1 MGAVNLWVGWIGIL
15 AGLVA
20 GAVIGLFFHDDDWLG
35 GYGSWRRRMLRLGH
49 ISFFGIGF
57 INVIFA
63 ITVRLDVEGPLV
75 VSSWLLI
82 ASAAAMPAICFLSSW
97 RRPFRHLFFV
107 PVLCLVAGVSV
118 LLYEG
123 LLR

>member
-1 MGAVNLWVGWIGIL
+1 MGAVNLWVGWTGIL

-20 GAVIGLFFHDDDWLG
+20 GAVIGLSFHDDDWLG

-63 ITVRLDVEGPLV
+63 ITIRLDAEGLLMLA
-75 VSSWLLI
+75 SWLLI
-82 ASAAAMPAICFLSSW
+82 VSAAAMPAICFLSAW
-97 RRPFRHLFFV
+97 RKYLRHLFFV
-107 PVLCLVAGVSV
+107 PVLCLVVGVSA
-118 LLYEG
+118 LLYEV